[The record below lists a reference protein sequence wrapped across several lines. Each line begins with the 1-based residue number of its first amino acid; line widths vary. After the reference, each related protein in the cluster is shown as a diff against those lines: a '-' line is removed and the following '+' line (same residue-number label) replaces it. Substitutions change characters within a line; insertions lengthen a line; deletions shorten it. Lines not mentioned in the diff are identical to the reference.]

1 MACNRFTTITSRFL
15 AFLEVLMLPKKYR
28 LKNYSS
34 FIATYKINNFVC
46 DENLFVYLGKEKT
59 DQTLPT
65 KVGVVVSKKVHKRA
79 VKRNRIKRL
88 IRESYRL
95 MLKNGEIDFVQNRM
109 SIIIVGRK
117 GALDS
122 DFNAI
127 KNSVFTLL
135 KKFSDKSSPRERI

>member
-1 MACNRFTTITSRFL
+1 
-15 AFLEVLMLPKKYR
+15 MLPKKFR
-28 LKNYSS
+28 LKNHSS
-34 FIATYKINNFVC
+34 FLATYKINNSVC
-46 DENLFVYLGKEKT
+46 DRNLIVYLGKEKT
-59 DQTLPT
+59 DETQPT

-88 IRESYRL
+88 IREAYRL

-122 DFNAI
+122 DLSTI
-127 KNSVFTLL
+127 KKSVFTLL
-135 KKFSDKSSPRERI
+135 KKQY